1 MAVAAKDQSLKSIRV
16 GFYTSS
22 ENIRTNNKGLTAE
35 AFNVLYTKCSKDL
48 KMTHHADFGERELK
62 IHFLAVSPED
72 GSYFGFM
79 SRRRK
84 SATLAYITDTEW
96 VEEKIPLAGAK
107 SLSERTYFIYYPQID
122 ILVLSLNHLGPRHSD
137 LAFLLFNSSTNGTP
151 VSFEAIWKEE
161 SIKEL
166 LETGSN
172 LRSCEI
178 SIAIPRNFNA
188 AQYNLDGMFA
198 NQMIE
203 MIKGTK

>member
-96 VEEKIPLAGAK
+96 VEEKILWQEQ
-107 SLSERTYFIYYPQID
+107 SLFPSVHT
-122 ILVLSLNHLGPRHSD
+122 
-137 LAFLLFNSSTNGTP
+137 SSTTP
-151 VSFEAIWKEE
+151 
-161 SIKEL
+161 
-166 LETGSN
+166 
-172 LRSCEI
+172 R
-178 SIAIPRNFNA
+178 
-188 AQYNLDGMFA
+188 
-198 NQMIE
+198 
-203 MIKGTK
+203 